1 MLRRSTKI
9 QLILFVV
16 ITLVGISYVSAEY
29 IGLTKAIFN
38 NGCTV
43 HADFKD
49 SGGIFTNAEV
59 TYRGVTVGKVGALQL
74 IDSPDP
80 AKRGVQVDLDL
91 DKCTS
96 PKIPASSQAVVANR
110 SVIGE
115 QYVDLRPPNN
125 KGPYLGNNAVIKMQN
140 TALPTPT
147 EKLLVDLDDFVKS
160 VGLGNLRTTVTELD
174 KAFAGRSTDISNL
187 LDASDQ
193 LLQSALEPQNVAAT
207 LDLINTSSTVLST
220 QLDEQQP
227 LQSWTHSLNLLS
239 QQLKAS
245 DPDIRRL
252 FDTGP
257 TDLATIGKFIQDNRT
272 ALGATLANLET
283 VGNVLTSHLDG
294 IEEILELYP
303 ALAAGGPTALHDRQ
317 GALGLY
323 VDSSPHGKPPD
334 CGDPNKGQEGYVGT
348 VRRHPSDLS
357 PIAPNVAARC
367 TAPLSSGTN
376 IRGSAHVPG
385 GDPISL
391 SGGGIAYPRV
401 ITDNL
406 KAKPMEIGTS
416 LMQPSRL
423 GDASWLSML
432 TDAVR

>member
-1 MLRRSTKI
+1 MLRRSTKV

-16 ITLVGISYVSAEY
+16 ITLLGISYVSAEY
-29 IGLTKAIFN
+29 IGLTKVIFN

-49 SGGIFTNAEV
+49 SGGIFSNAEV
-59 TYRGVTVGKVGALQL
+59 TYRGVTVGKVGALRL
-74 IDSPDP
+74 ISSPDA
-80 AKRGVQVDLDL
+80 AKRGVRVDLDL
-91 DKCTS
+91 DDCGS
-96 PKIPASSQAVVANR
+96 PKIPATSAAVIANR
-110 SVIGE
+110 SVVGE
-115 QYVDLRPPNN
+115 QYVDLRPPND
-125 KGPYLGNNAVIKMQN
+125 KGPYLGNNSVIQMKD
-140 TALPTPT
+140 TGLPTPT
-147 EKLLVDLDDFVKS
+147 EQLLIDLDSFVKS
-160 VGLGNLRTTVTELD
+160 VGLNNLRTTVSELD
-174 KAFAGRSTDISNL
+174 NALAGRGDDISNL

-193 LLQSALEPQNVAAT
+193 LLNSSLEPQNVAAT

-227 LQSWTHSLNLLS
+227 LQSWAHSLNLLS

-245 DPDIRRL
+245 DPDIRHL

-257 TDLATIGKFIQDNRT
+257 TDLATISKFIQDNRT
-272 ALGATLANLET
+272 DLGVTLANLET
-283 VGNVLTSHLDG
+283 VGNVIVSHLDG
-294 IEEILELYP
+294 VEEILELYP

-323 VDSSPHGKPPD
+323 TGTVPKD
-334 CGDPNKGQEGYVGT
+334 CGDPKKDQEGYVGT
-348 VRRHPSDLS
+348 VRRHPEKLY
-357 PIAPNVAARC
+357 PIAPNVGARC
-367 TAPLSSGTN
+367 TAPISSGTN

-401 ITDNL
+401 ITDNIKRAPL
-406 KAKPMEIGTS
+406 QVGTS
-416 LMQPSRL
+416 LMEPSKL
-423 GDASWLSML
+423 GDASWLGML